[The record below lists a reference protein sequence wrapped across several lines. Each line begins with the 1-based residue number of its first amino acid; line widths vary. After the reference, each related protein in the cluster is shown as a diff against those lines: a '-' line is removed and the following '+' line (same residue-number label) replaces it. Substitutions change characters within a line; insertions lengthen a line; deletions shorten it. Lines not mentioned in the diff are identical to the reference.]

1 MAEKGM
7 PIFGYLPGAVG
18 LGGAGVLASQASQEN
33 QPGGVLNQF

>member
-7 PIFGYLPGAVG
+7 PIFNFLPGAVG
-18 LGGAGVLASQASQEN
+18 LGGAGVLASQANQQE